1 MARTIDKKVFGS
13 PLTEIDIILK
23 KESLDTKLDFLSYFK
38 NDSRFLTKEHYLI
51 IKSGIESIFGNL
63 NSIRGEIKLE
73 FFNFIV
79 NHGNYISLTHSESEV
94 ESFYLSLLK
103 PISVVDTKFPYHKL
117 LSNTLGPLSSNYHY
131 FSFELKNKI
140 IKGLVYNITNSD
152 CEGFF
157 IINYL
162 FFTIKLILS
171 SKQQQQKQQQ
181 QQQHKEYLLNEEN
194 KIKEFINSETFKKI
208 IVRELTFED
217 KIKKYLTFDVL
228 KYLFDSIQ
236 QNSELYSLFL
246 HYLKRGERLP
256 INLKTYKK
264 EIIESICKDENG
276 LIFPT
281 DNYPWKK
288 EKISSILSL
297 LVDNGELNL
306 NVFKSLLN
314 YLNDLYNDIDPQIS
328 IFEILNK
335 ESKIG
340 LDFSIQLITL
350 LKKEFPRLIKR
361 KKISEFV
368 NKLSNRMPNDF
379 KVISVFRI
387 CEDQFI
393 NQLGQ
398 DEYILLEMYNT
409 YFNYIIEG
417 KESNSYYDI
426 EFLLEDYLFYDIDKS
441 NVKKS
446 FIKEKFNYLIQ
457 VLNINSINHYLLPI
471 FREKCEN
478 SEIYKLK
485 SNYFSTITFSS
496 SNNNNINLKLQD
508 TLLKEIIYYYVE
520 CKSTTIFQKLQ
531 LSLVCKKF
539 NSFVKSFINDS
550 IQIPI
555 HVSLSSSSSTSS
567 SSSISSSIDKS
578 IIENQNDLSFLL
590 FTPSLIKNLKLN
602 IFFGD
607 YYLNQLL
614 DEFESLEKLHLVLS
628 KSTYPY
634 TFEYLN
640 YRLSKPQNKLKKITI
655 SFNEIPDYKDYIP
668 LLKNKYSKEVE
679 ILIEIESIC
688 FTIQDFIKLEPS
700 NLYPFDIGDFNEFLF
715 DSHDYH
721 FQDIT
726 TTTTFE
732 DYIVGKCNIKN
743 LKLLID
749 DYIGDFSENL
759 MIPFNNTKTGELPFH
774 ILESLEFEICNVQYC
789 TYRIIFELLTLFAN
803 KISSNLKEIIISKE
817 RLQPGSIKH
826 QTQVILKLISNN
838 PHYNSISKVTV
849 RNFFSSSQEHW
860 DSINSH
866 SFSQSP
872 INSSN
877 TIEFIRQP
885 PLPISS
891 NSTKRKFN
899 EIEPIINNISNQN
912 YHDDDYDEFIINE

>member
-1 MARTIDKKVFGS
+1 MARTIDKKVFG
-13 PLTEIDIILK
+13 
-23 KESLDTKLDFLSYFK
+23 
-38 NDSRFLTKEHYLI
+38 
-51 IKSGIESIFGNL
+51 GIESIFGNL

-79 NHGNYISLTHSESEV
+79 NHGNY
-94 ESFYLSLLK
+94 
-103 PISVVDTKFPYHKL
+103 
-117 LSNTLGPLSSNYHY
+117 
-131 FSFELKNKI
+131 
-140 IKGLVYNITNSD
+140 
-152 CEGFF
+152 
-157 IINYL
+157 
-162 FFTIKLILS
+162 
-171 SKQQQQKQQQ
+171 
-181 QQQHKEYLLNEEN
+181 
-194 KIKEFINSETFKKI
+194 
-208 IVRELTFED
+208 
-217 KIKKYLTFDVL
+217 
-228 KYLFDSIQ
+228 
-236 QNSELYSLFL
+236 
-246 HYLKRGERLP
+246 
-256 INLKTYKK
+256 
-264 EIIESICKDENG
+264 
-276 LIFPT
+276 
-281 DNYPWKK
+281 
-288 EKISSILSL
+288 
-297 LVDNGELNL
+297 
-306 NVFKSLLN
+306 
-314 YLNDLYNDIDPQIS
+314 LNDLYDDIDPQIS

-361 KKISEFV
+361 
-368 NKLSNRMPNDF
+368 
-379 KVISVFRI
+379 
-387 CEDQFI
+387 I
-393 NQLGQ
+393 NYQIVYQ
-398 DEYILLEMYNT
+398 MIL
-409 YFNYIIEG
+409 
-417 KESNSYYDI
+417 K
-426 EFLLEDYLFYDIDKS
+426 FYDIDKS

-508 TLLKEIIYYYVE
+508 TLVKEIIYYYVE

-550 IQIPI
+550 NQIPI
-555 HVSLSSSSSTSS
+555 HVSLSSSSPSSSTSS
-567 SSSISSSIDKS
+567 TSSTSSSSIDKS
-578 IIENQNDLSFLL
+578 IIENQNDSSFLL

-634 TFEYLN
+634 TFEYLM

-655 SFNEIPDYKDYIP
+655 TFNEIPDYKDYIP

-688 FTIQDFIKLEPS
+688 FSIQDFIKLEPS

-726 TTTTFE
+726 TTTTTTTFE
-732 DYIVGKCNIKN
+732 DYNV
-743 LKLLID
+743 
-749 DYIGDFSENL
+749 GDFSENL

-774 ILESLEFEICNVQYC
+774 ILESLEFEICNVRYC

-817 RLQPGSIKH
+817 RLQHGSIKH

-849 RNFFSSSQEHW
+849 KNFFSSSQEHW

-872 INSSN
+872 FNSSN

-885 PLPISS
+885 PLRISS
-891 NSTKRKFN
+891 N
-899 EIEPIINNISNQN
+899 
-912 YHDDDYDEFIINE
+912 